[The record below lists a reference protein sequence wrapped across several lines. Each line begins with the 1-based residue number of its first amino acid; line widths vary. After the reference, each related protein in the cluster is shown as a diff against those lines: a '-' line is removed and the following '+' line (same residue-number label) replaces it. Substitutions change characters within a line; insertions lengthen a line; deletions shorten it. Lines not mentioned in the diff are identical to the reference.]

1 MYDNLVSY
9 QTYANM
15 RGVTQETVRFW
26 ARKGRINTVSIDKR
40 LFVVLTDEEVKQRQS
55 LFSQHPTKG
64 LHKISEVM
72 DAMFNGNTEHYGK
85 TSERNMDTD

>member
-1 MYDNLVSY
+1 MYENLVSY

-72 DAMFNGNTEHYGK
+72 DAILNGK
-85 TSERNMDTD
+85 TED